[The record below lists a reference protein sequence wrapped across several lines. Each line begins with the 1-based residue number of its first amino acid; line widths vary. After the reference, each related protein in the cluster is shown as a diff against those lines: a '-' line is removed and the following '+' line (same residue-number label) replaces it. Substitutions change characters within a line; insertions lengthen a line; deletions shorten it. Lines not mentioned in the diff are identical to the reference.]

1 MQKLPAESDTR
12 RNPDYIYPIPHDNRR
27 RKNYRALIC
36 KILIIIVILLLI
48 GILSIILIKIF
59 VLNEKKEVCSDG
71 FFHPDDDENNKS
83 SCYPC
88 KLSNCKNCE
97 GKINTNICIKCKD
110 GFNPEYNEKN
120 EIINCGLKSTE
131 SNSKL
136 NIEENIKCSDNCLE
150 CNINEKKCSKCEVGY
165 FLPDDSTNKLQCEK
179 CSLNNCEK
187 CQGNKNNDI
196 CTLCKNDFIPKYD
209 INNKIKYCNE
219 KCQTGENKK
228 CKECDFNKN
237 ECLDC
242 NSGFYLPSDDDIK
255 LVCKQ
260 CSLEHCQ
267 SCHGA
272 NNLDIC
278 DSCENNFIPVL
289 ENNIIRACKLKETTI
304 INCEIGDG
312 DKCLTC
318 SETENNKCNSCN
330 PSYKLVNGK
339 CILDKNE
346 VVKIT
351 ELKEDVKV
359 TEAKEE
365 IKITEVKEE
374 LKITEAKEEAKEEV
388 KITEAKEEV
397 KITEIVDKEN
407 DEEEDL
413 EYDYVSFTAK
423 YSTPG
428 ENKQIPIIYS
438 GKNSYI
444 KKMKVNGVLEDPKVS
459 VDNNGTYL
467 FKNSQNR
474 EHTMDIWLEI
484 NENIL
489 KDLFYC
495 IHNLISIKFI
505 KFKNSKNTKITSM
518 ENMFYNCTNLISIDI
533 SVIDTKDIT
542 NMHFAFIECNSLKT
556 LDLSK
561 NNFTNVRNAG
571 GAFAYCNSLT
581 SINLDTPFPNL
592 ESFDFGFYDV
602 HSIKSLDISKMKPQ
616 KLKYMYCLFYDCTSL
631 EYVNLNNFKTDL
643 ITDMHSVFY
652 NCNKLTS
659 VDLSQFNTKN
669 VKDMQYMFYRCFS
682 LTYLDLSSF
691 DTSQVTNMIV
701 MFHNCHSLTSINF
714 GNTFNTSKVNDMSF
728 MFDNCTSLTQ
738 LDLRQFNTKNVKNMQ
753 YMFRGCKKLKSVDIS
768 SFDTS
773 LVTKFEHIF
782 SHCSSLTSLDL
793 SNFNFT
799 ECDKHSTGPPIMYYC
814 ESLKY
819 IDITPISIIFR
830 DFFTGIPN
838 YGGKIRASRKLQI
851 YLLQT
856 GIRVLLNWDWEI
868 VNN

>member
-1 MQKLPAESDTR
+1 
-12 RNPDYIYPIPHDNRR
+12 
-27 RKNYRALIC
+27 
-36 KILIIIVILLLI
+36 V
-48 GILSIILIKIF
+48 
-59 VLNEKKEVCSDG
+59 
-71 FFHPDDDENNKS
+71 
-83 SCYPC
+83 
-88 KLSNCKNCE
+88 
-97 GKINTNICIKCKD
+97 
-110 GFNPEYNEKN
+110 PE
-120 EIINCGLKSTE
+120 
-131 SNSKL
+131 
-136 NIEENIKCSDNCLE
+136 
-150 CNINEKKCSKCEVGY
+150 
-165 FLPDDSTNKLQCEK
+165 
-179 CSLNNCEK
+179 
-187 CQGNKNNDI
+187 
-196 CTLCKNDFIPKYD
+196 
-209 INNKIKYCNE
+209 
-219 KCQTGENKK
+219 
-228 CKECDFNKN
+228 
-237 ECLDC
+237 
-242 NSGFYLPSDDDIK
+242 
-255 LVCKQ
+255 
-260 CSLEHCQ
+260 
-267 SCHGA
+267 
-272 NNLDIC
+272 
-278 DSCENNFIPVL
+278 L
-289 ENNIIRACKLKETTI
+289 ENNIIRECKLKETKV

-365 IKITEVKEE
+365 IKITE
-374 LKITEAKEEAKEEV
+374 
-388 KITEAKEEV
+388 
-397 KITEIVDKEN
+397 IVDKEN

-444 KKMKVNGVLEDPKVS
+444 KKMKVNGILEDPKVS

-467 FKNSQNR
+467 IKNSQNR

-561 NNFTNVRNAG
+561 NNFSNVRNAG

-782 SHCSSLTSLDL
+782 SYCSSLTSLDL